1 MADEYKVKIVSEG
14 DSSGAEKVEKAVKKV
29 GEEAQKTA
37 DKATEAGTETS
48 SAFSAAKPAI
58 EAVASTAKKTGEE
71 VKAGGEKA
79 KVAASG
85 TRGAFGG
92 LPAVFAAVATS
103 ATAMW
108 AAITAGLSLV
118 IGALA
123 GAFKTIGTAATFQD
137 LEASFTTL
145 LGSVDAAKE
154 RMADLAKFAAQT
166 PFELGEVAQASRVLQ
181 NFTDGAL
188 ATGDGLRLI
197 GDLAAATGQPFG
209 EVAVTV
215 GRFYSALKSGTP
227 AGEAAARLREL
238 TGDNY
243 SQIKSWD
250 EAREAMSKYSGE
262 MDRRSKTWNG
272 MWSSLMDGV
281 AGVAREIGKP
291 LIDML
296 IPAVDLTTQALG
308 WLSGRIPPLIGFIK
322 ELAAPIVA
330 VLTPAFNLAIGS
342 LKLLGNAITA
352 VTDALDAGQ
361 KFRESASAA
370 DEISSATEKA
380 TASTKKLASAQEDA
394 ADAAKRLKAEID
406 TLTEPLDEMSKA
418 ADRARERIDALAD
431 AKKRAELSRIDLQE
445 AEGTLTPKEASLRR
459 NAVNASYAF
468 DENARAQKDAEAELA
483 RAKEA
488 ADSQRKKTDL
498 AMMVS
503 VFGKGDKGE
512 RSKAFNEAAKIQAE
526 LDARVADAQSKLEG
540 LQVDRGT
547 IENARDA
554 ANLKAHSTEDKKDA
568 KTDQKLGDKREE
580 LKLEAALAEAKA
592 RGATAEERRLNWY
605 KDYQAVIESTKTAED
620 PTGDEALAQ
629 RIANARNPVA
639 PAAAKIQVSNLAARG
654 GAMGE
659 SIAAARGNTQESLL
673 KQQVKNT
680 EDATKLLSQMKT
692 LLENPPTSY
701 VKLKGGF

>member
-14 DSSGAEKVEKAVKKV
+14 DASGAEKVEKAVKKV
-29 GEEAQKTA
+29 GEEAKKTA

-58 EAVASTAKKTGEE
+58 EAVASTAKRTGEE
-71 VKAGGEKA
+71 VKASGEKA

-92 LPAVFAAVATS
+92 LPAIFASVATS

-154 RMADLAKFAAQT
+154 RMADLAKFAAET

-181 NFTDGAL
+181 NLTDGAL

-197 GDLAAATGQPFG
+197 GDTAAGTGTPF
-209 EVAVTV
+209 EELAVTI
-215 GRFYSALKSGTP
+215 GRFYSALKTGTP
-227 AGEAAARLREL
+227 AGEAAARLTEL
-238 TGDNY
+238 TGVNFR
-243 SQIKSWD
+243 QVKSWD
-250 EAREAMSKYSGE
+250 EAKEALGRYSGE

-272 MWSSLMDGV
+272 MWSSMMDGV
-281 AGVAREIGKP
+281 SGVAREIGKP

-296 IPAVDLTTQALG
+296 IPAIDLTTQALG
-308 WLSGRIPPLIGFIK
+308 WLAGRIPPLVGFIK

-352 VTDALDAGQ
+352 VTDALEAGQ
-361 KFRESASAA
+361 KFRATANSAQ
-370 DEISSATEKA
+370 ELA
-380 TASTKKLASAQEDA
+380 TASDTASTATKKLASAQEDA
-394 ADAAKRLKAEID
+394 ADASKRLKSEID

-418 ADRARERIDALAD
+418 ADRARGRIDALAN

-445 AEGTLTPKEASLRR
+445 ADGKLTPKDAALRR

-468 DENARAQKDAEAELA
+468 DENTRAQKDAEGELE
-483 RAKEA
+483 RAKAA

-498 AMMVS
+498 AMLQS
-503 VFGKGDKGE
+503 VFGKGEKSD
-512 RSKAFNEAAKIQAE
+512 RDKAFAEASKIQAE
-526 LDARVADAQSKLEG
+526 LDARVADAQSKLDA
-540 LQVDRGT
+540 LRVDRGT
-547 IENARDA
+547 IENTRDA
-554 ANLKAHSTEDKKDA
+554 ANLKAHSAEEKKNTKSDL
-568 KTDQKLGDKREE
+568 KLDDKRGD

-592 RGATAEERRLNWY
+592 TGAKSDERKLSWM
-605 KDYQAVIESTKTAED
+605 KDYQSVIDATKGTD
-620 PTGDEALAQ
+620 TPDGDKDLA
-629 RIANARNPVA
+629 RRVANARRLSDKDQNAV
-639 PAAAKIQVSNLAARG
+639 QVSNLAARG

-659 SIAAARGNTQESLL
+659 SLAAARGNTQESIL
-673 KQQVKNT
+673 KQQLKT
-680 EDATKLLSQMKT
+680 AEDATKLLEQMKR
-692 LLENPPTSY
+692 LLETPRDTY